1 MTEIKIQANI
11 KKGFKTSAIGIGS
24 ALKLNT
30 IDLKVEKEL
39 TNDPQKEIDA
49 FIESIKKVSLSI
61 MQLIKVSDIFEAH
74 LMIANDPIFADK
86 VKDYIIEHQVT
97 AVYAIKTITDVYL
110 KTFNN
115 IYNPH
120 LQERKADILDVTN
133 QILANL
139 LNINLKSLN
148 NIDKDTIIIANDLSP
163 SETASLNL
171 KYIKGLILF
180 NSGITSHTA
189 IIAKLNN
196 IPLIINSELS
206 FDDFTNDVLTIVDAN
221 HNLIYQNPT
230 TSTLNDYNQYLNDQ
244 AYYQE
249 LLRQYA
255 DKETFTKDNDRI
267 KLLLNINSLDD
278 LENYNNYQIDGIGLF
293 RTEFL
298 FMKGIPSLESQIAT
312 YKRVFK
318 QFNDKPVT
326 VRTFDLGGDKTI
338 KGIENT
344 LEENPFLG
352 VRGIRFALMNEDI
365 LKTQIKALL
374 IANEQGN
381 LSIMLPMITTLEE
394 FLQTKALIIDV
405 EKSLLAEG
413 YQLMPYQLG
422 IMIEV
427 PIAALNANM
436 LAKHVDFFSIG
447 TNDLIQYLFAA
458 DRMNTNLSYLY
469 QSLHPALLN
478 TIKYVA
484 SAANNNNIEVS
495 VCGEMAGDLNAQ
507 PFLLGAGIKNLSM
520 SSSRILNAK
529 ESISKI
535 NLADAKLLLE
545 KAITYS
551 TEDEVIKLFKD

>member
-24 ALKLNT
+24 ALKSNT

-49 FIESIKKVSLSI
+49 FIESIKKVSLNI

-249 LLRQYA
+249 LLIQYA